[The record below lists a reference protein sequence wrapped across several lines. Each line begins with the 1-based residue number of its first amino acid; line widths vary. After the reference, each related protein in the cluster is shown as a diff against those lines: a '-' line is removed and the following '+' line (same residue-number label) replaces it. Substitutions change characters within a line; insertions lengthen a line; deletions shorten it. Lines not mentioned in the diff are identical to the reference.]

1 MFHSLQCR
9 MIQSKGRAAP
19 GPGEMQ
25 VTRLTDRCNLD
36 PIATPL
42 SSFDSNADESRLFV
56 RSSLARRTLAVHRS
70 RGFDVANGDSV
81 QQDATLLD
89 AKTLSKL
96 GSLQLRVRRVVEG
109 VLTGLHRSPHR
120 GQAVEFAEHKEY
132 AAGDELRDIDWRVY
146 ARADKYYVKKYE
158 VETNLRC
165 WLVVD
170 ASASMAYG
178 RDGLTKI
185 EYAKTLAASLA
196 WLLVRQQDMVGL
208 VVAGSPST
216 EPAAAESLMPP
227 PPEAQ
232 DSKLPSAVRRSVSP
246 RASAGHLS
254 GLIEVLDDTS
264 AHGATDLAGALDYV
278 AEKARRRAVVLVFSD
293 LFDPSPKAIQALA
306 RLRGRRCEV
315 GVFHTLDRD
324 ELEFP
329 FEDSTEFLSLEG
341 DARVETS
348 PHQVREGYLAEMK
361 EFLETTRRSL
371 VNSDVEYLLA
381 PTNEPPDKVLLTYL
395 ARRRGPQRGG

>member
-1 MFHSLQCR
+1 M
-9 MIQSKGRAAP
+9 
-19 GPGEMQ
+19 
-25 VTRLTDRCNLD
+25 
-36 PIATPL
+36 
-42 SSFDSNADESRLFV
+42 
-56 RSSLARRTLAVHRS
+56 
-70 RGFDVANGDSV
+70 ANGDSV
-81 QQDATLLD
+81 QQGATLLD

-132 AAGDELRDIDWRVY
+132 APGDELRDIDWRVY

-158 VETNLRC
+158 VETNLRA
-165 WLVVD
+165 WLVID

-178 RDGLTKI
+178 REALTKL

-196 WLLVRQQDMVGL
+196 WLLIRQQDMVGL
-208 VVAGSPST
+208 VVAGAQAT
-216 EPAAAESLMPP
+216 EPAAAQSLMPSTD
-227 PPEAQ
+227 ETQ
-232 DSKLPSAVRRSVSP
+232 DSKLPSGVRRSIPP

-254 GLIEVLDDTS
+254 GLMEVLDKAN

-293 LFDPSPKAIQALA
+293 LFDPSPKALQALA

-315 GVFHTLDRD
+315 SVFQTLDRD
-324 ELEFP
+324 ELDFP

-348 PHQVREGYLAEMK
+348 PHQIREGYLNEMK
-361 EFLETTRRSL
+361 LFLDDTRRKL
-371 VNSDVEYLLA
+371 LDSDVEYWLS
-381 PTNEPPDKVLLTYL
+381 PTNEPPHKVLLNFL
-395 ARRRGPQRGG
+395 ARRRGLQRGG